1 MVTLK
6 CYMKKGRGTK
16 IRIIDAQ
23 LSVVITV
30 NTQYRH
36 HQCNFMLLQN
46 WSPREVI
53 LILTRVHEQR
63 VVGIRCTFI
72 SFSTERQKKIR
83 TRSRVLGRT
92 RNWKTAKNIVKT
104 EKSSKTENLLNMT
117 IKSANS

>member
-6 CYMKKGRGTK
+6 CYMKKGRGAK

-63 VVGIRCTFI
+63 VVGIICAFF
-72 SFSTERQKKIR
+72 SLSTEKQKKLLQ
-83 TRSRVLGRT
+83 SR
-92 RNWKTAKNIVKT
+92 KTA
-104 EKSSKTENLLNMT
+104 ENHD
-117 IKSANS
+117 

>member
-1 MVTLK
+1 MVPMLSTRKVRVSSTLMTLSSSCLQPKPYLK
-6 CYMKKGRGTK
+6 CYMKKGRGAK

-63 VVGIRCTFI
+63 VVGIICAFF
-72 SFSTERQKKIR
+72 SLSTEKQKKLLQ
-83 TRSRVLGRT
+83 SR
-92 RNWKTAKNIVKT
+92 KTA
-104 EKSSKTENLLNMT
+104 ENHD
-117 IKSANS
+117 